1 MTRDND
7 LEGKIFAV
15 SGGASGIGLA
25 TSQILVRRG
34 ASVAIGD
41 IDETALASA
50 KETLASAKERVLFTK
65 LDVGDRKSV
74 DEWIASAVE
83 QFGGLTGAANCAGVI
98 GKHHGTR
105 AVEELED
112 DQWDL
117 IMRVNLTG
125 MMYCMRAQLKNMPT
139 GPGSIVCV
147 SSVQGTYG
155 FAKHAAYSASKHGI
169 LGLVR
174 SAAKEV
180 GERNIRVNAVT
191 PGSIQTPLMDKRNAL
206 EGVDNSIQ
214 HTAIDRIGT
223 SEEVGNLIAWL
234 LSDEAS
240 FVTGATY
247 AVDAGWV

>member
-7 LEGKIFAV
+7 LQGKIFAV

-41 IDETALASA
+41 IDEIALASA
-50 KETLASAKERVLFTK
+50 KEHLASAEERVLFTK

-83 QFGGLTGAANCAGVI
+83 KFGGLTGAANCAGVI

-125 MMYCMRAQLKNMPT
+125 WCCDAVLLGEGLLIVLWFRNDVLHAGSAEEYAYWTWQYCLR
-139 GPGSIVCV
+139 
-147 SSVQGTYG
+147 
-155 FAKHAAYSASKHGI
+155 
-169 LGLVR
+169 
-174 SAAKEV
+174 
-180 GERNIRVNAVT
+180 
-191 PGSIQTPLMDKRNAL
+191 
-206 EGVDNSIQ
+206 
-214 HTAIDRIGT
+214 
-223 SEEVGNLIAWL
+223 
-234 LSDEAS
+234 
-240 FVTGATY
+240 
-247 AVDAGWV
+247 